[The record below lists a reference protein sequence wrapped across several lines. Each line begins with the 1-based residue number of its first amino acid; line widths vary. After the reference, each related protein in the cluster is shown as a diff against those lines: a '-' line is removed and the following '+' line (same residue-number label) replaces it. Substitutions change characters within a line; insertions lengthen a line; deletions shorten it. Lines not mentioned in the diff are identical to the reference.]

1 MPRTARL
8 SVRGGVF
15 HLISRFARDERHLD
29 KKGARDVYLAL
40 VASAAAR
47 TDAKILAYCLMSN
60 HVHVVVV
67 QGEEPLARFMKSVHT
82 GFARWVQGQSRRT
95 KSQGPVFAER
105 ARGVLVEKDSHLL
118 DLVRYVHNNPVR
130 AGVVK
135 RARDS
140 AWTSHRAYIGLAKA
154 PDWLDTRPVLSKFAR
169 DRRGAAKAMEAF
181 VDEKRDEPRRPEL
194 SGVADAREAAQ
205 VRRELGT
212 GHRLSDGVLGTSSF
226 VNGVRKARDRA
237 EAKLSARELRS
248 GAAARPP
255 VRAVVDTVLSL
266 LDVDAIELK
275 NRPKSRR
282 SAMVKRLAIW
292 VWAHE
297 FAGPQIEMARA
308 LSLDTSVMSRYYGQA
323 LENAGDFDE
332 MAGAVVARLR
342 RLRTK
347 KGAVKAYGPMPV
359 RHHVDVD
366 EV

>member
-8 SVRGGVF
+8 SVRGGFF

-29 KKGARDVYLAL
+29 KKGGRDVYLAL

-60 HVHVVVV
+60 HVHLVIE
-67 QGEEPLARFMKSVHT
+67 QGEEPLSRFMKSVHT
-82 GFARWVQGQSRRT
+82 GFARWTHAQTKRT

-105 ARGVLVEKDSHLL
+105 ARGILVEKSRLL
-118 DLVRYVHNNPVR
+118 ELVRYVHNNPVR

-140 AWTSHRAYIGLAKA
+140 SWSSHRAYVGIVEAPAWLETQLVLAK
-154 PDWLDTRPVLSKFAR
+154 FGR
-169 DRRGAAKAMEAF
+169 DRRGAAKALEAF

-194 SGVADAREAAQ
+194 SGLADAREAAQ

-212 GHRLSDGVLGTSSF
+212 GHRLSDGILGTSTF
-226 VNGVRKARDRA
+226 VDAVRKARSRT

-248 GAAARPP
+248 GASARPP
-255 VRAVVDTVLSL
+255 VRAVIDTVLSL

-282 SAMVKRLAIW
+282 AANVKRLAIW
-292 VWAHE
+292 VWTHE
-297 FAGPQIEMARA
+297 YAGSQIELARA

-323 LENAGDFDE
+323 IENAGEFDE
-332 MAGAVVARLR
+332 IASAVVARLR
-342 RLRTK
+342 RLKTK
-347 KGAVKAYGPMPV
+347 KGAIKAYSPMPV
-359 RHHVDVD
+359 RYHVDVD